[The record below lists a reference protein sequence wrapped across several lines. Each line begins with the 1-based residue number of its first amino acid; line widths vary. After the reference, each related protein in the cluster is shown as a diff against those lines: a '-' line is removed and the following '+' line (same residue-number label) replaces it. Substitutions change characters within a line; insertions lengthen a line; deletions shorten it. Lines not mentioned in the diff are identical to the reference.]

1 MTIYNMYI
9 FDKYGTLLYY
19 AEWNRIKQSGIT
31 REEVRRAFRDAFCFL
46 SLSSFQEAKL
56 MYGMLY
62 SLKSFTAKMSPI
74 DSKEGFLHYR
84 TNKYALHYFETATG
98 LKFVLNTDN
107 ASTGVRELL
116 QQLYAKVWVEYV
128 NRNPLWVIGTPVTS
142 ELFKTKID
150 EFIKQSPLYSSKS
163 I

>member
-1 MTIYNMYI
+1 MTIYNIYI
-9 FDKYGTLLYY
+9 FDKFGTLLYY

-31 REEVRRAFRDAFCFL
+31 KEE
-46 SLSSFQEAKL
+46 EAKL

-74 DSKEGFLHYR
+74 DSKEGFLQYR

-142 ELFKTKID
+142 DLFKAKLD

>member
-1 MTIYNMYI
+1 
-9 FDKYGTLLYY
+9 
-19 AEWNRIKQSGIT
+19 
-31 REEVRRAFRDAFCFL
+31 
-46 SLSSFQEAKL
+46 